1 MLTLLLL
8 SYQFTGKQLDRLAKK
23 AEKEQDKEK
32 AKMKKAM
39 VSMRESLFQFCYDK
53 NSVMTQCYYVLDYNS
68 HWLWISH
75 QALPINH
82 SML

>member
-1 MLTLLLL
+1 MLL

-39 VSMRESLFQFCYDK
+39 VSIRERVQFCYDK
-53 NSVMTQCYYVLDYNS
+53 NSVMTQCYYVLDY
-68 HWLWISH
+68 
-75 QALPINH
+75 
-82 SML
+82 